1 MPNYK
6 YIDEWMARR
15 SITLAPGFA
24 ENLKGFAKA
33 YKKNMVVV

>member
-15 SITLAPGFA
+15 SIILAPGFA
-24 ENLKGFAKA
+24 ENLKGLVEA
-33 YKKNMVVV
+33 YKKNMVAV